1 MSLKLNPIVF
11 HNLKSYDSHLI
22 MQEQGKFNLKINV
35 IPNGLEKYLS
45 FTVNNKLGF
54 IESFKF

>member
-11 HNLKSYDSHLI
+11 HNLKSYDSYLI
-22 MQEQGKFNLKINV
+22 MQEQGKFSLKINV
-35 IPNGLEKYLS
+35 IPNRLEKCLS
-45 FTVNNKLGF
+45 FTINNKLGF